1 MFRWLHKT
9 IVAYAWRYIER
20 HLRKLL
26 DAGDYESVL
35 RHATQL
41 CQKRE
46 NHFGAQYWRA
56 LALLWLERHR
66 EALDIVDRLERL
78 HAEGVIKMPE
88 AWLIGFEEIKCGAL
102 SGLKQYEALH
112 DFSSRCLER
121 HPDSVPVA
129 SFQLLATMHLD
140 VLTAATPCLHFLDC
154 SIDNFDQAWQFLALY
169 SAQSRLGNEK
179 RAGEIAQ
186 LALAKYP
193 DDAGVQEMAKVKC
206 ITRDSVSRCVRPRAD
221 RNCMRGVRVNVPRGG
236 KTEKRRKG

>member
-1 MFRWLHKT
+1 MLKWLNKE
-9 IVAYAWRYIER
+9 IVAYTWRYIE
-20 HLRKLL
+20 LVLQKLL
-26 DAGDYESVL
+26 DAGDYEFVL

-41 CQKRE
+41 CQRRE

-56 LALLWLERHR
+56 LALLWLERYQ

-78 HAEGVIKMPE
+78 QAERVIKMPD
-88 AWLIGFEEIKCGAL
+88 AWVMVFEEIQCGAL

-121 HPDSVPVA
+121 HPGSVPLA

-140 VLTAATPCLHFLDC
+140 VLTASTPCLHFLDC
-154 SIDNFDQAWQFLALY
+154 SINHFDQAWQFLALY
-169 SAQSRLGNEK
+169 SAHSQLGNEK
-179 RAGEIAQ
+179 RASEIAQ

-206 ITRDSVSRCVRPRAD
+206 VTRDTVSYCVRPRAD
-221 RNCMRGVRVNVPRGG
+221 RNCVRADRVNDPCGG